1 MRKRPFLA
9 VFACAFAL
17 AGAASANPMD
27 LTLSRLNNGVYSG
40 DTDPRHSQYESCV
53 AALARLPDPITGV
66 VRSDQSA
73 CANQTA
79 FRELSREFGLAVAPA
94 LLAPAETLGYAG
106 FYLGLEGTITT
117 INSDNS
123 NRQNV
128 WYMGTEDQNPDG
140 ALFVASIHA
149 RKGLPFSFELGTT
162 VSYISATEDVL
173 LGVDIRWALLEGYRT
188 GWKAYFPDISVR
200 GAVNRLTGDDEMDL
214 TVWTIDAALSHP
226 FAISGMMTITPFG
239 GYQFVQTIAD
249 TSLVLNGMANPDG
262 TGRTLIQCDSGP
274 DHADYQT
281 GCIGDVNG
289 PALRY
294 LDFARE
300 YIDRHRLYVGLRFIY
315 EHFSAT
321 LEGAFTLDPADQS
334 SQQTFAASLGF
345 DY

>member
-9 VFACAFAL
+9 VFVCAFAL

-27 LTLSRLNNGVYSG
+27 LTLSRLNNGVYSA
-40 DTDPRHSQYESCV
+40 DTDPNHARYEACV
-53 AALARLPDPITGV
+53 DALTTRGD
-66 VRSDQSA
+66 DQHA
-73 CANQTA
+73 CANQAA
-79 FRELSREFGLAVAPA
+79 FRELSREFGLAVAPP
-94 LLAPAETLGYAG
+94 LLAPAESLGYAG
-106 FYLGLEGTITT
+106 FYLGLEATVTT

-123 NRQNV
+123 NPQNV
-128 WYMGTEDQNPDG
+128 WLMGTEDQNPDG

-173 LGVDIRWALLEGYRT
+173 LGLDIRWALLEGYRT
-188 GWKAYFPDISVR
+188 GWKAYFPDLAVR

-214 TVWTIDAALSHP
+214 TVWSIDAALSHP
-226 FAISGMMTITPFG
+226 FSISGMMTITPFG

-249 TSLVLNGMANPDG
+249 TSLVLNGMTNPDDS
-262 TGRTLIQCDSGP
+262 TRSLIQCDAGS
-274 DHADYQT
+274 DYQAN
-281 GCIGDVNG
+281 CIGGVTG
-289 PALRY
+289 PNLRF
-294 LDFARE
+294 LDFGRE
-300 YIDRHRLYVGLRFIY
+300 YIDRHRLYVGVRFIY

-321 LEGAFTLDPADQS
+321 LEGAFTLDPADIS